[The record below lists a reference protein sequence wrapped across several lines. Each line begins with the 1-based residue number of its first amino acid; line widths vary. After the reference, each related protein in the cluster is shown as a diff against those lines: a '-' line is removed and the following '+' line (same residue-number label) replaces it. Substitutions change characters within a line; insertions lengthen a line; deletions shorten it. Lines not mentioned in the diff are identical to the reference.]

1 MSRSDLLIREES
13 NSPLIPPTTCGEIM
27 PQIMPQAETNNYIDP
42 RERLIVAL
50 DLPDAEL
57 AGEIVEQLGEAVSF
71 YKIGLQLLSSPEGFK
86 LSKVLE
92 EKQKNVFLDYKFSDI
107 GNTIKNAVES
117 VKRESNVSLLTVMGD
132 EEIVA
137 NASQA
142 ALGTDL
148 KILAVTVLTT
158 WTDEYIKQISSR
170 YSLEGLVLQKA
181 RIAKNAGAHG
191 VIASAWEVEKL
202 KKEFGKEFLV
212 VTPGI
217 RPKGAALDDQKRVA
231 TPYDAIS
238 KGADYIVVGRPIT
251 KSDNP
256 QDSANKI
263 IEEIVAGRD
272 TYERS

>member
-13 NSPLIPPTTCGEIM
+13 NSPLIPPTTCGE
-27 PQIMPQAETNNYIDP
+27 IMPQAETNNYIDP